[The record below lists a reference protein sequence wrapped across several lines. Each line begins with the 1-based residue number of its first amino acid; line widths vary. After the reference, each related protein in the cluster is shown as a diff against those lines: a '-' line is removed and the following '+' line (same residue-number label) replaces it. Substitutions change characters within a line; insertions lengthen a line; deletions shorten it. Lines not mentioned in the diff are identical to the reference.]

1 MTERADAW
9 LFGERGVSPEPV
21 ALARLSHLGDRVT
34 PCTADQRRTSPRS
47 VSAHFGR
54 SGALVSTIGRRPIFV
69 QEAASP
75 SSSLGAALPDAIWLL
90 SDGAVLH
97 GSPTEPCVAAWR
109 GSALF
114 GGAVAVVAGDL
125 EHAWL
130 LKEAVEP
137 TTVTRGTR
145 APSGAR
151 ASGSRVLLARPMS
164 CKIDPNLAIPS
175 DVAARAG
182 HRLPDDQP

>member
-1 MTERADAW
+1 M
-9 LFGERGVSPEPV
+9 
-21 ALARLSHLGDRVT
+21 
-34 PCTADQRRTSPRS
+34 
-47 VSAHFGR
+47 
-54 SGALVSTIGRRPIFV
+54 
-69 QEAASP
+69 
-75 SSSLGAALPDAIWLL
+75 
-90 SDGAVLH
+90 
-97 GSPTEPCVAAWR
+97 
-109 GSALF
+109 F

-151 ASGSRVLLARPMS
+151 ANGSRVLLARPMS